1 MLINQG
7 CKLPFDPPPIAIA
20 MLAKAPLGTLAPA
33 KKESFSWYALLGE
46 LAEAAPL
53 SSASK
58 NNIRPALSLP
68 SKLKCR

>member
-7 CKLPFDPPPIAIA
+7 SKLPFDPPPIAIA

-33 KKESFSWYALLGE
+33 KKSHFLGTAPLGE
-46 LAEAAPL
+46 LAGATPL

-58 NNIRPALSLP
+58 TNIRAALPLP